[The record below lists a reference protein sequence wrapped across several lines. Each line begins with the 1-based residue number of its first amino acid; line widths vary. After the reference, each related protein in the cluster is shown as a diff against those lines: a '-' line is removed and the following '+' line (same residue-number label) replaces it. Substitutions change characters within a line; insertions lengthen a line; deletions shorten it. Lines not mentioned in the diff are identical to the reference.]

1 MIRSYSNLIIFFVLS
16 VEDKRPRILTEP
28 SEKEYID
35 ILVYLSAGR
44 MLMA

>member
-35 ILVYLSAGR
+35 IVVIYPQGGC
-44 MLMA
+44 